1 MSIPKKEEVG
11 NNQICKSFG
20 LKLQVFSK
28 FFSSLCAFYAIC
40 IGMNN
45 HENADDD
52 ASEAEEGAVPAEV
65 VGLWLKQKKN

>member
-1 MSIPKKEEVG
+1 MQKFQNEITHFP
-11 NNQICKSFG
+11 
-20 LKLQVFSK
+20 K